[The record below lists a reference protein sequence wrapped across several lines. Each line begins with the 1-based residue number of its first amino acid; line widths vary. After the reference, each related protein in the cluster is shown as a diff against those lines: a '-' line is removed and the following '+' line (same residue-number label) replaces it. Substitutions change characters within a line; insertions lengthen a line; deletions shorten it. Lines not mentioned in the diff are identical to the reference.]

1 MVEGIQPANALGHQ
15 PRRSHPPGRGPWA
28 LLLFLSGAVALLP
41 LIAAAAP
48 GARLTMPR
56 PTLPRSPVAPASGQE
71 ALRQLLETGR
81 CPGCRLPEADLVH
94 AELRGVRLPGADLRR
109 ANLSRAVLDGANF
122 RGADL
127 RGAALQGAQLQG
139 ADLRGAQLAGTDL
152 REAQLDG
159 ARLDAEQFRL
169 SHWQGASGLDPTL
182 FAYADLHNAGVRA
195 FQQGQP
201 QEAERWFSA
210 AIDRQSEAAI
220 SWVARGLSRGEQG
233 NLTGAA
239 GDFRAAAAL
248 LRSGGDGEQ
257 AASLEAAA
265 MRLEQPSKPAA
276 GGNGVGSQLLGG
288 ALALFQFLAPIAAR
302 ALIPMAL

>member
-15 PRRSHPPGRGPWA
+15 PRRSHAPGRGPWV
-28 LLLFLSGAVALLP
+28 LLLALGGAVAMLP
-41 LIAAAAP
+41 LTTAAAP
-48 GARLTMPR
+48 HARVTVSRLTMPR
-56 PTLPRSPVAPASGQE
+56 VQAAPASGQE

-81 CPGCRLPEADLVH
+81 CPGCRLQEADLVH
-94 AELRGVRLPGADLRR
+94 AELRRASLPGADLRR
-109 ANLSRAVLDGANF
+109 TNLSRAVLEGANF

-127 RGAALQGAQLQG
+127 RGAALQGAHLQG
-139 ADLRGAQLAGTDL
+139 ADLRGAQLAGSDL

-169 SHWQGASGLDPTL
+169 SHWQGASGLDPAL

-210 AIDRQSEAAI
+210 AIDRQSEAAV
-220 SWVARGLSRGEQG
+220 SWVARGLSRSEQG
-233 NLTGAA
+233 NLMGAA

-257 AASLEAAA
+257 AAVLDAAA
-265 MRLEQPSKPAA
+265 SQLAQPTKQASRST
-276 GGNGVGSQLLGG
+276 GVGSQLLGG
-288 ALALFQFLAPIAAR
+288 ALAVFRFLAPIAAR